1 MATLLLFIIGAIG
14 GFFAAIYQKGDPH
27 HAHMGIFMYSGA
39 IASITFVAIVLFAL
53 FFEAPWW
60 VIVFGPAA
68 AALTTKALIWIS
80 LR

>member
-1 MATLLLFIIGAIG
+1 MATFLFFVLGAIG
-14 GFFAAIYQKGDPH
+14 GFLAAIYQKGDPH

-39 IASITFVAIVLFAL
+39 IASITFVAIALFAF

-68 AALTTKALIWIS
+68 AALTTKALIWIN